1 MDHFTHL
8 LHTLQLAVGLL
19 LGSYLC
25 FLGMGDYFDQLPDV
39 ARGKLMVGLAA
50 LVFSVIYARTHL
62 IFTVDALKLVAFPA
76 VYVILCL
83 GLNEL
88 LGGAFESWPLLTA
101 LFRY

>member
-8 LHTLQLAVGLL
+8 LHTLQLAAGLL

-39 ARGKLMVGLAA
+39 ARSKLMVGLAA
-50 LVFSVIYARTHL
+50 IVFSVFYARNHH
-62 IFTVDALKLVAFPA
+62 IFTVDALKLVAFPV

-83 GLNEL
+83 VLNQL
-88 LGGAFESWPLLTA
+88 LGGAFEGWPLLSA
-101 LFRY
+101 LFEH